1 MLAPLASVYELEARR
16 RVSVFVTVFLPFFT
30 LTFTDSVIATV
41 PEQRAPPQLS
51 LTGILVPVSTTRVDS
66 TTIRG
71 TAATTRAGAGATV
84 ARAGTTGGGSVAG
97 SGITEFEGLDALL
110 VPTEFVAVTVKV

>member
-1 MLAPLASVYELEARR
+1 
-16 RVSVFVTVFLPFFT
+16 
-30 LTFTDSVIATV
+30 
-41 PEQRAPPQLS
+41 

-97 SGITEFEGLDALL
+97 SGITGFEGLDALL
-110 VPTEFVAVTVKV
+110 VPAEFVAVTVKV